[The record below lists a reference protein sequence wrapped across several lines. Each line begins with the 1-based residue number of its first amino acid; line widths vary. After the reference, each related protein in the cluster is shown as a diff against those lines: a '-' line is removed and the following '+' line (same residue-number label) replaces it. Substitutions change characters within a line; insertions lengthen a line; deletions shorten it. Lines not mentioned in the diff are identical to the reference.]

1 MEMKVLAE
9 EEVAVAEV
17 VVDSGTLME
26 MTILSHQEVA
36 VVAVE
41 DLVEVIRMV
50 MMKVV
55 VDLAAPE
62 VVLVVDSNHSMKME
76 MMTLVEASEGEEVD
90 LEGTGVV
97 LTLQVMTN
105 QDLVTDEVVEVLE
118 TEEVDS
124 TLWKIVKKILV
135 ALATREAEGGLDVV
149 DLVLQMTM
157 KMKILEDL
165 ATEGAVVVLETGG
178 VDLTLWMVTMTIMR
192 ILGALAAEEV
202 EEDLEVEE
210 EALALQM
217 TMMMMVVLKDLVT
230 EEDVVVLVEAEEDL
244 VPIAMTERRTQAH
257 VVVLAPDE
265 EGLVDLNH
273 PMMEKT
279 QKGLAAR
286 EAVVLVDLEQLMKM
300 MVNPEDVGE
309 AEVAVDVV
317 APATVT
323 LMMAISTL
331 QNLV

>member
-50 MMKVV
+50 MTKVV
-55 VDLAAPE
+55 VHLAAPE

-90 LEGTGVV
+90 LEGTGAV

-135 ALATREAEGGLDVV
+135 ALATREAEGDLDVV

-157 KMKILEDL
+157 KVKILEDL

-178 VDLTLWMVTMTIMR
+178 VDLTL
-192 ILGALAAEEV
+192 
-202 EEDLEVEE
+202 
-210 EALALQM
+210 
-217 TMMMMVVLKDLVT
+217 
-230 EEDVVVLVEAEEDL
+230 
-244 VPIAMTERRTQAH
+244 
-257 VVVLAPDE
+257 
-265 EGLVDLNH
+265 
-273 PMMEKT
+273 
-279 QKGLAAR
+279 
-286 EAVVLVDLEQLMKM
+286 
-300 MVNPEDVGE
+300 
-309 AEVAVDVV
+309 
-317 APATVT
+317 
-323 LMMAISTL
+323 
-331 QNLV
+331 

>member
-9 EEVAVAEV
+9 EEVAVAVV

-50 MMKVV
+50 MMKAV

-62 VVLVVDSNHSMKME
+62 VVLVVDSNHSMKMG
-76 MMTLVEASEGEEVD
+76 MMTPVEASEGEEVD

-157 KMKILEDL
+157 KVKILEDL

-178 VDLTLWMVTMTIMR
+178 VDLTL
-192 ILGALAAEEV
+192 
-202 EEDLEVEE
+202 
-210 EALALQM
+210 
-217 TMMMMVVLKDLVT
+217 
-230 EEDVVVLVEAEEDL
+230 
-244 VPIAMTERRTQAH
+244 
-257 VVVLAPDE
+257 
-265 EGLVDLNH
+265 
-273 PMMEKT
+273 
-279 QKGLAAR
+279 
-286 EAVVLVDLEQLMKM
+286 
-300 MVNPEDVGE
+300 
-309 AEVAVDVV
+309 
-317 APATVT
+317 
-323 LMMAISTL
+323 
-331 QNLV
+331 

>member
-9 EEVAVAEV
+9 EEVAVAAV
-17 VVDSGTLME
+17 VVDSGTPME
-26 MTILSHQEVA
+26 MMILSHQEVA

-50 MMKVV
+50 MTKVV

-97 LTLQVMTN
+97 LTLQVMMN
-105 QDLVTDEVVEVLE
+105 QDLVTEEVVEVLE
-118 TEEVDS
+118 IEEVDS
-124 TLWKIVKKILV
+124 TLWKIVKKIMV

-178 VDLTLWMVTMTIMR
+178 VDLTLWMVTMMIMR

-210 EALALQM
+210 EALVLQM
-217 TMMMMVVLKDLVT
+217 TMMMVIQKDLVT
-230 EEDVVVLVEAEEDL
+230 GEDVVVLVEAEEDL
-244 VPIAMTERRTQAH
+244 VPVAMTERRAQAH

-265 EGLVDLNH
+265 EDLDLNH

-279 QKGLAAR
+279 RKDLAAK
-286 EAVVLVDLEQLMKM
+286 EAAVLVGLEQLMKM

-317 APATVT
+317 APATVI

>member
-50 MMKVV
+50 MTKVV
-55 VDLAAPE
+55 VHLAAPE

-105 QDLVTDEVVEVLE
+105 QYLVTDEVVEVLE

-178 VDLTLWMVTMTIMR
+178 VDLTL
-192 ILGALAAEEV
+192 
-202 EEDLEVEE
+202 
-210 EALALQM
+210 
-217 TMMMMVVLKDLVT
+217 
-230 EEDVVVLVEAEEDL
+230 
-244 VPIAMTERRTQAH
+244 
-257 VVVLAPDE
+257 
-265 EGLVDLNH
+265 
-273 PMMEKT
+273 
-279 QKGLAAR
+279 
-286 EAVVLVDLEQLMKM
+286 
-300 MVNPEDVGE
+300 
-309 AEVAVDVV
+309 
-317 APATVT
+317 
-323 LMMAISTL
+323 
-331 QNLV
+331 

>member
-50 MMKVV
+50 MTKVV
-55 VDLAAPE
+55 VHLAAPE

-178 VDLTLWMVTMTIMR
+178 VDLTL
-192 ILGALAAEEV
+192 
-202 EEDLEVEE
+202 
-210 EALALQM
+210 
-217 TMMMMVVLKDLVT
+217 
-230 EEDVVVLVEAEEDL
+230 
-244 VPIAMTERRTQAH
+244 
-257 VVVLAPDE
+257 
-265 EGLVDLNH
+265 
-273 PMMEKT
+273 
-279 QKGLAAR
+279 
-286 EAVVLVDLEQLMKM
+286 
-300 MVNPEDVGE
+300 
-309 AEVAVDVV
+309 
-317 APATVT
+317 
-323 LMMAISTL
+323 
-331 QNLV
+331 

>member
-1 MEMKVLAE
+1 M
-9 EEVAVAEV
+9 
-17 VVDSGTLME
+17 
-26 MTILSHQEVA
+26 
-36 VVAVE
+36 
-41 DLVEVIRMV
+41 
-50 MMKVV
+50 
-55 VDLAAPE
+55 
-62 VVLVVDSNHSMKME
+62 
-76 MMTLVEASEGEEVD
+76 
-90 LEGTGVV
+90 
-97 LTLQVMTN
+97 
-105 QDLVTDEVVEVLE
+105 
-118 TEEVDS
+118 
-124 TLWKIVKKILV
+124 
-135 ALATREAEGGLDVV
+135 
-149 DLVLQMTM
+149 
-157 KMKILEDL
+157 
-165 ATEGAVVVLETGG
+165 
-178 VDLTLWMVTMTIMR
+178 
-192 ILGALAAEEV
+192 ALAAEEV

-217 TMMMMVVLKDLVT
+217 TMMMMVVPKDLVT

-244 VPIAMTERRTQAH
+244 VPVAMTERRAQAH

-300 MVNPEDVGE
+300 MVNPEDAGE

-331 QNLV
+331 QNSV

>member
-17 VVDSGTLME
+17 VADSGTLME

-90 LEGTGVV
+90 LEGTEAV

-135 ALATREAEGGLDVV
+135 ALATREAEGDLDMV

-157 KMKILEDL
+157 KVKILEDL

>member
-9 EEVAVAEV
+9 EEVAVAAA
-17 VVDSGTLME
+17 VVDSGTPME

-90 LEGTGVV
+90 LEGTGAV

-135 ALATREAEGGLDVV
+135 ALATREAEGDLDVV

-157 KMKILEDL
+157 KVKILEDL

-317 APATVT
+317 APAAVT

>member
-9 EEVAVAEV
+9 EEVAVAVV

-50 MMKVV
+50 MMKAV

-62 VVLVVDSNHSMKME
+62 VVLVVDSNHSMKMG
-76 MMTLVEASEGEEVD
+76 MMTPVEASEGEEVD

-149 DLVLQMTM
+149 DLVL
-157 KMKILEDL
+157 
-165 ATEGAVVVLETGG
+165 
-178 VDLTLWMVTMTIMR
+178 
-192 ILGALAAEEV
+192 
-202 EEDLEVEE
+202 
-210 EALALQM
+210 
-217 TMMMMVVLKDLVT
+217 
-230 EEDVVVLVEAEEDL
+230 
-244 VPIAMTERRTQAH
+244 
-257 VVVLAPDE
+257 
-265 EGLVDLNH
+265 
-273 PMMEKT
+273 
-279 QKGLAAR
+279 
-286 EAVVLVDLEQLMKM
+286 
-300 MVNPEDVGE
+300 
-309 AEVAVDVV
+309 
-317 APATVT
+317 
-323 LMMAISTL
+323 
-331 QNLV
+331 

>member
-9 EEVAVAEV
+9 EEVAVAAA
-17 VVDSGTLME
+17 VVDSGTPME

-90 LEGTGVV
+90 LEGTGAV

-135 ALATREAEGGLDVV
+135 ALATREAEGDLDVV

-157 KMKILEDL
+157 KVKILEDL

-192 ILGALAAEEV
+192 ILGALAVEEV

-257 VVVLAPDE
+257 MVVLAPDE

-323 LMMAISTL
+323 LMMAISTP